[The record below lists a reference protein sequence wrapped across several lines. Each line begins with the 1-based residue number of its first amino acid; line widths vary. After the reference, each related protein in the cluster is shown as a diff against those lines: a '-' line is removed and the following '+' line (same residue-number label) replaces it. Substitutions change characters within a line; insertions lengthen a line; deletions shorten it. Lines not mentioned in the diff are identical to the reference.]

1 MKKNEFIEKLRAGLC
16 GLPEED
22 IHRSVEFYSEIID
35 DKMEDGLS
43 EEEAVAEIGDTE
55 SIVSQIVAEIP
66 LTKLV
71 KGKIKPKRTLKVWE
85 IVLLVLGSPIWLSL
99 LVAAVAVILS
109 LYVVLW
115 SAIISLW
122 AIFVSIAACALGG
135 IAAGIIFIGGG
146 EIPQGIAVI
155 GGAIFCAGLAIFAFF
170 GCLAAT
176 KGLLWLTKKIA
187 LSLKKL
193 FIKKEEA

>member
-1 MKKNEFIEKLRAGLC
+1 MKKNEFIEKLQSGLC
-16 GLPEED
+16 GLPRED
-22 IHRSVEFYSEIID
+22 IDRSVEFYSEIID
-35 DKMEDGLS
+35 DKIEDGLP
-43 EEEAVAEIGDTE
+43 EEEAVAQIGNVE
-55 SIVSQIVAEIP
+55 SAISQILSEIP

-85 IVLLVLGSPIWLSL
+85 IVFLALGSPIWLSL
-99 LVAAVAVILS
+99 LVAAFAVILS

-122 AIFVSIAACALGG
+122 AVFVAVAACVLGG
-135 IAAGIIFIGGG
+135 IAAGSIFISGG
-146 EIPQGIAVI
+146 EVLQGIAVI

-176 KGLLWLTKKIA
+176 KGLLWLTGKIA

>member
-66 LTKLV
+66 LAKLV

-85 IVLLVLGSPIWLSL
+85 IVLLALGSPIWLSL
-99 LVAAVAVILS
+99 LIAAAAVIFSAYVTLWSVI
-109 LYVVLW
+109 VVLW
-115 SAIISLW
+115 SVLAVTVSVSLGG
-122 AIFVSIAACALGG
+122 IFGIAPYKTWEFLTYFLLSLDAVSINSSTVSMAAFNLLVSIASTYSCRCAN
-135 IAAGIIFIGGG
+135 
-146 EIPQGIAVI
+146 
-155 GGAIFCAGLAIFAFF
+155 
-170 GCLAAT
+170 T
-176 KGLLWLTKKIA
+176 
-187 LSLKKL
+187 
-193 FIKKEEA
+193 

>member
-1 MKKNEFIEKLRAGLC
+1 MKKNEFIEKLRTELC
-16 GLPEED
+16 GLPMED
-22 IHRSVEFYSEIID
+22 IDRSVEFYGEIID

-43 EEEAVAEIGDTE
+43 EEEAVAEIGDIE

-66 LTKLV
+66 LAKLV
-71 KGKIKPKRTLKVWE
+71 KGKIKSKRTLKVWE

-99 LVAAVAVILS
+99 LVAAAAVILS

-115 SAIISLW
+115 TAIISLW
-122 AIFVSIAACALGG
+122 AIFVSVAACALGG
-135 IAAGIIFIGGG
+135 IAAGIIFITKG